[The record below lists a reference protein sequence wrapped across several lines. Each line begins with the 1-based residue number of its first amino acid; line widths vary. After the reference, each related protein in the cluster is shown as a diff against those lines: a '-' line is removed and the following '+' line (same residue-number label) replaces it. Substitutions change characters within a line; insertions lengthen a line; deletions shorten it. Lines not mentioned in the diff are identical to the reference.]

1 MYVTLAMTTSLERS
15 GPFINHQILPVH
27 PRLLVVLESAMGEE
41 KEVPP
46 PGCRPIWIQM
56 KNYDL
61 YQLREEG
68 AEAGNMTA
76 LKQYTLLD
84 RARLLEEVGK
94 FGFMCDWNDFKAD
107 LEACPTEQI
116 LLVADPNKMY
126 GEQWY
131 FTFTAEAFETQLK
144 LQTAEAEAEKA
155 RLEAEA
161 EAARLAEEE
170 ANRKPVY
177 EDKPIIAKGWKSETA
192 ADTAREVES
201 LTIRPER
208 PLVVMSMT
216 RPRRSFG
223 LPCKLVDRDAYDW
236 LTDDYMAKMGIRKY
250 LATGFTAFDPTNP
263 DRKLMDSPCQA
274 AAESAPASSQTTWFR
289 SVNASVQYSTMH
301 LEQQEDAF
309 NGIGEDDAPL
319 TKTNENED
327 ELKELRTFTDLVH
340 SKNKVMSAIDW
351 LPKRNGCVAVSAVKN
366 VNFEERVQ
374 LSGQAR
380 GAQNIASYEL
390 KKPMYPTGF
399 TKLHVQNCPIHSFVA
414 SFQVDNAYVLL
425 WDFADLIHPMLK
437 LESPHEI
444 FCFRFN
450 PSIPGLLSL
459 PTPTR
464 IGTQTVVGGA
474 INGQVVMWDISKALT
489 SIDQK
494 KRKQSVRHIGK
505 PGLGV
510 GDEDEVVAALPPI
523 APHAVSHIDMS
534 HRRLVADLAWLPT
547 TTQVNSKGQLLGSEY
562 ITEHTHQFITVAS
575 DGQCL
580 IWDTRYQLLV
590 AMLPTL
596 LDAHCSN
603 SSWHRYSHGRCHSS
617 LSTPENRQEISEG
630 LFPHIAKPRQ
640 TYDKKREEHGR
651 PPPAPWTPLFR
662 LQLNRLEDVGEL
674 GLCRIVLDLGVAG
687 DGVTSDS
694 KAEDGAE
701 EVDMRSQG
709 EILLADWRARV
720 GANSGRG
727 GGDEEAGGG
736 GNERGDGGDVAPEFV
751 KWVSS
756 DHTRPCVALDKS
768 PFFPGVLL
776 SVGDWSFQIWKVGL
790 RKPVFSSP
798 MAANYLT
805 TGRWSP
811 TRPGMLFLGK
821 VDGSMD
827 VWDFTDSSFTPSVT
841 LMSSPSRITSMEFL
855 KPKGV
860 GGAAKLKQQLL
871 TVGDAAGNLHVYDV
885 PQNLWRPL
893 ANERAIMSYFLEREI
908 KVFTANLSIKAK
920 ENDLFNEK
928 PVISR
933 CVDCFYSL
941 WLAAPLQRQSFSV
954 AHQTRAEAHAMD
966 TLVFYFSN
974 HLLPCPTRYI
984 QPAMKP
990 RGKARLSQYRRPT
1003 QPTSFKPTSITLEP
1017 NATLSFFSC
1026 SVSVHTLTKRVEH
1039 VSERLEI
1046 RTAEAEAMEAEEMQ
1060 NALNQPPDGAAGA
1073 AAAEEGGAGE
1083 PAGGGDGGGAAGN
1096 AITKGG
1102 QRC

>member
-1 MYVTLAMTTSLERS
+1 
-15 GPFINHQILPVH
+15 
-27 PRLLVVLESAMGEE
+27 
-41 KEVPP
+41 
-46 PGCRPIWIQM
+46 
-56 KNYDL
+56 
-61 YQLREEG
+61 
-68 AEAGNMTA
+68 
-76 LKQYTLLD
+76 
-84 RARLLEEVGK
+84 
-94 FGFMCDWNDFKAD
+94 
-107 LEACPTEQI
+107 
-116 LLVADPNKMY
+116 
-126 GEQWY
+126 
-131 FTFTAEAFETQLK
+131 
-144 LQTAEAEAEKA
+144 
-155 RLEAEA
+155 
-161 EAARLAEEE
+161 
-170 ANRKPVY
+170 
-177 EDKPIIAKGWKSETA
+177 
-192 ADTAREVES
+192 
-201 LTIRPER
+201 
-208 PLVVMSMT
+208 
-216 RPRRSFG
+216 
-223 LPCKLVDRDAYDW
+223 
-236 LTDDYMAKMGIRKY
+236 
-250 LATGFTAFDPTNP
+250 
-263 DRKLMDSPCQA
+263 
-274 AAESAPASSQTTWFR
+274 
-289 SVNASVQYSTMH
+289 
-301 LEQQEDAF
+301 
-309 NGIGEDDAPL
+309 
-319 TKTNENED
+319 
-327 ELKELRTFTDLVH
+327 
-340 SKNKVMSAIDW
+340 MSAIDW

-366 VNFEERVQ
+366 VNFEER
-374 LSGQAR
+374 
-380 GAQNIASYEL
+380 
-390 KKPMYPTGF
+390 
-399 TKLHVQNCPIHSFVA
+399 
-414 SFQVDNAYVLL
+414 VDNAYVLL

-450 PSIPGLLSL
+450 PSIPG
-459 PTPTR
+459 
-464 IGTQTVVGGA
+464 TVVGGA
-474 INGQVVMWDISKALT
+474 INGQVVMWDIAKALT

-510 GDEDEVVAALPPI
+510 GDDDEAVAALPPVT
-523 APHAVSHIDMS
+523 PHAVSHIDMS

-580 IWDTRYQLLV
+580 IWDTRYQ
-590 AMLPTL
+590 
-596 LDAHCSN
+596 
-603 SSWHRYSHGRCHSS
+603 
-617 LSTPENRQEISEG
+617 EISEG

-662 LQLNRLEDVGEL
+662 LQLNRLEL

-701 EVDMRSQG
+701 EVDMRSQLICTTEEG

-736 GNERGDGGDVAPEFV
+736 GNEGGDGGDVAPEFV

-790 RKPVFSSP
+790 QKPVFSSP

-908 KVFTANLSIKAK
+908 K
-920 ENDLFNEK
+920 
-928 PVISR
+928 
-933 CVDCFYSL
+933 
-941 WLAAPLQRQSFSV
+941 
-954 AHQTRAEAHAMD
+954 
-966 TLVFYFSN
+966 
-974 HLLPCPTRYI
+974 
-984 QPAMKP
+984 
-990 RGKARLSQYRRPT
+990 
-1003 QPTSFKPTSITLEP
+1003 
-1017 NATLSFFSC
+1017 
-1026 SVSVHTLTKRVEH
+1026 RVEH

-1060 NALNQPPDGAAGA
+1060 NALNQPPDAAAGA

-1083 PAGGGDGGGAAGN
+1083 PAAGGDEGGAAGTVTAKGDKN
-1096 AITKGG
+1096 RAAADPAMEELTEAEKAHLAELEEKFIEDLGLTDADLPERYLATK
-1102 QRC
+1102 RLADADEPALMA